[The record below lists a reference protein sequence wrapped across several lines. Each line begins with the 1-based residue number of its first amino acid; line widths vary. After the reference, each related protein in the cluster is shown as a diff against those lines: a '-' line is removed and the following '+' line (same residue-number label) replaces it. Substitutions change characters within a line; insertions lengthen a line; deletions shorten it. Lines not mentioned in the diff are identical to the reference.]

1 MLSPFGAAFRLD
13 GAPQKPGILGGKLAE
28 LPLHVVDDAALFED
42 LVSGRSNPIGRML
55 MLAGTDEVVENIAV
69 IGIDGVAPDTGL
81 ARERRDSQAPG

>member
-1 MLSPFGAAFRLD
+1 
-13 GAPQKPGILGGKLAE
+13 
-28 LPLHVVDDAALFED
+28 
-42 LVSGRSNPIGRML
+42 ML